1 MGQNMRKAA
10 LTAVLGVVFFAAAG
24 CAYAAVSVPAFD
36 FVRAA
41 QTPQEVNLSLQIMFL
56 LTVLSVAP
64 AILLMMT
71 SFTRI
76 AVVLGFLKQAIGI
89 QSIPGQLIVGL
100 ALFLTLFV
108 MKPVWQEVNSKALAP
123 YVNGIIDQDTAFQ
136 NAVRPV
142 KAFMLRQTREKDIA
156 LFVHISKSPV
166 PRSPSDVGL
175 TVLIPAYIISELRT
189 AFVIGF
195 VLYVPFLIID
205 MVVSCILMSMGMMML
220 PPAMIAL
227 PFKLLLFVL
236 VDGWYLVVKSVVE
249 SFR

>member
-1 MGQNMRKAA
+1 MKKIEKK
-10 LTAVLGVVFFAAAG
+10 AVLAFVFGLVAFAWAG
-24 CAYAAVSVPAFD
+24 SAHAAVTIPSFN
-36 FVRAA
+36 FVQAA

-76 AVVLGFLKQAIGI
+76 AVVMGFLKQAIGV
-89 QSIPGQLIVGL
+89 SSLPPQLIVGL
-100 ALFLTLFV
+100 ALFLTMFV
-108 MKPVWQEVNSKALAP
+108 MKPVWTEVNTKALSP
-123 YVNGIIDQDTAFQ
+123 YVNGLISQEVAFE
-136 NAVRPV
+136 NAAKPM

-156 LFVHISKSPV
+156 LFVHISKSPI
-166 PRSPSDVGL
+166 PNRPEDVGL
-175 TVLIPAYIISELRT
+175 SLLIPAYIISELRT
-189 AFVIGF
+189 AFIIGF

-220 PPAMIAL
+220 PPAMISL

-236 VDGWYLVVKSVVE
+236 VDGWYLVIKSLVE

>member
-1 MGQNMRKAA
+1 MSAVKKAVLA
-10 LTAVLGVVFFAAAG
+10 VVFGLTACAWMGSAHAAIT
-24 CAYAAVSVPAFD
+24 VPTFD

-71 SFTRI
+71 SFTRV

-89 QSIPGQLIVGL
+89 QALPPQLIVGL
-100 ALFLTLFV
+100 ALFLTVFI
-108 MKPVWQEVNSKALAP
+108 MKPVWQEVNTKALAP
-123 YVNGIIDQDTAFQ
+123 YVNGIIDQDTAFE
-136 NAVRPV
+136 NATKPM

-156 LFVHISKSPV
+156 LFVHISKSAI
-166 PRSPSDVGL
+166 PSRPEDVGL
-175 TVLIPAYIISELRT
+175 EVLIPAYIISELRT

-195 VLYVPFLIID
+195 VLYLPFLIID

-220 PPAMIAL
+220 PPVMIAL

-236 VDGWYLVVKSVVE
+236 VDGWYLVVKSLVE